1 MGLTVSEGA
10 GSFELAP
17 AGTHPA
23 RCYRITDMGTQS
35 TDYQGETKHQRK
47 VLIGFELLGDER
59 MSDGRPFSINKRYTA
74 SLHEKA
80 QLRKDLAAWRGRDF
94 TPDELKGFELPKVLG
109 AFVLLNLI
117 HVEKNGK
124 DYCNIASIMPLP
136 KSMPKPEGVN
146 ELLTFDLEKFDQA
159 AFVQLSPGL
168 QEKITASPE
177 FKPLPANP
185 PRQRTCQIHR
195 AGLKTS
201 LTIFRSDH
209 DQRTATRS
217 TPARHRGQRCP
228 CCAGRQPLQIPG

>member
-23 RCYRITDMGTQS
+23 RCYGMIDMGTQA

-47 VLIGFELLGDER
+47 ALIRFELLGDER
-59 MSDGRPFSINKRYTA
+59 MSDGRPYNVSKRYTA

-94 TPDELKGFELPKVLG
+94 TPEELKGFELTKVLG

-124 DYCNIASIMPLP
+124 NYCNIASIMPLP

-146 ELLTFDLEKFDQA
+146 ELLSFDLEKFDQTT
-159 AFVQLSPGL
+159 FGQLSPGL
-168 QEKITASPE
+168 QEKIMASPE
-177 FKPLPANP
+177 YQAIASKPAPANSM
-185 PRQRTCQIHR
+185 
-195 AGLKTS
+195 ANKSSG
-201 LTIFRSDH
+201 FEDFA
-209 DQRTATRS
+209 DD
-217 TPARHRGQRCP
+217 
-228 CCAGRQPLQIPG
+228 IPF